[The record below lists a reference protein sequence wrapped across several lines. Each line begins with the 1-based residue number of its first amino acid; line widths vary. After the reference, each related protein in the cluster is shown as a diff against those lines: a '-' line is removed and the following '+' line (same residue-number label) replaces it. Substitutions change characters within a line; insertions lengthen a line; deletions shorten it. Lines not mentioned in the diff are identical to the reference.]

1 MKRIDQ
7 LKSYKEIQIKTA
19 NQGKLIVM
27 LYDGAIKYLN
37 LALDSMDETDK
48 HYDEIS
54 NNIIKV
60 QDIVTEL
67 MVSLDFE
74 RGGEISKNLLSLY
87 VFMNRQ
93 LLEANIQKSINP
105 LGEVKALLLEL
116 RSAWAEVSER
126 RDLESRTGQGGG
138 VNIAG

>member
-1 MKRIDQ
+1 MNRTDQ
-7 LKSYKEIQIKTA
+7 LKSYKETRIKTA

-74 RGGEISKNLLSLY
+74 RGGEISKNLFSLY

-93 LLEANIQKSINP
+93 LLEANVRKSIIP

>member
-1 MKRIDQ
+1 MNRTDQ
-7 LKSYKEIQIKTA
+7 LKSYKETRIKTA

-74 RGGEISKNLLSLY
+74 RGGEISKNLFSLY

-93 LLEANIQKSINP
+93 LLEANVRKSINP

>member
-1 MKRIDQ
+1 LNRTDQ
-7 LKSYKEIQIKTA
+7 LKSYKETQIKTA

-37 LALDSMDETDK
+37 LALNSMDETDK
-48 HYDEIS
+48 HYDAIS

-74 RGGEISKNLLSLY
+74 RGGEISKNLFSLY

-93 LLEANIQKSINP
+93 LLEANIQKNSNP
-105 LGEVKALLLEL
+105 LSEVKALLLEL
-116 RSAWAEVSER
+116 RSAWAEVSESK
-126 RDLESRTGQGGG
+126 DLESRTGQGSG

>member
-1 MKRIDQ
+1 MNRTDQ
-7 LKSYKEIQIKTA
+7 LKSYRETQIKTA

-37 LALDSMDETDK
+37 LALDSMHETDK

-54 NNIIKV
+54 SNIIKV

-74 RGGEISKNLLSLY
+74 RGGEISKNLFSLY

-93 LLEANIQKSINP
+93 LLEANVRKSINP

-126 RDLESRTGQGGG
+126 RDLESRAGQGGS

>member
-1 MKRIDQ
+1 MNRIDQ
-7 LKSYKEIQIKTA
+7 LKSYKETRIKTA

-37 LALDSMDETDK
+37 LALDNMDETDK

-74 RGGEISKNLLSLY
+74 RGGEISKNLFSLY

-93 LLEANIQKSINP
+93 LLEANVRKSINL

>member
-1 MKRIDQ
+1 MNRTDQ
-7 LKSYKEIQIKTA
+7 LKSYKETQIKTA

-48 HYDEIS
+48 HYDAIS

-74 RGGEISKNLLSLY
+74 KGGEISKNLFSLY

-93 LLEANIQKSINP
+93 LLDANIQKNINP
-105 LGEVKALLLEL
+105 LNQVKSLLLEL
-116 RSAWAEVSER
+116 RSAWIEVSER
-126 RDLESRTGQGGG
+126 RDLESRDGQGGG

>member
-1 MKRIDQ
+1 MNRIDQ
-7 LKSYKEIQIKTA
+7 LKSYKETKIKTA

-74 RGGEISKNLLSLY
+74 RGGEISKNLFSLY

-93 LLEANIQKSINP
+93 LLEANVRKSINP

>member
-1 MKRIDQ
+1 MNRIDQ
-7 LKSYKEIQIKTA
+7 LKSYKETRIKTA

-74 RGGEISKNLLSLY
+74 RGGEISKNLFSLY

-93 LLEANIQKSINP
+93 LLEANVRKSINP

>member
-1 MKRIDQ
+1 MNKTDQ
-7 LKSYKEIQIKTA
+7 LKSYKETQIKTA

-37 LALDSMDETDK
+37 LALDSMHATDK
-48 HYDEIS
+48 HYEAIS

-74 RGGEISKNLLSLY
+74 RGGEISKNLFSLY

-93 LLEANIQKSINP
+93 LLEANIQKNINP
-105 LGEVKALLLEL
+105 INEVKALLLEL
-116 RSAWAEVSER
+116 RSAWVEVSER
-126 RDLESRTGQGGG
+126 RDLESRSGQRGG

>member
-1 MKRIDQ
+1 MNRTDQ
-7 LKSYKEIQIKTA
+7 LKSYRETQIKTA

-27 LYDGAIKYLN
+27 LYDGAIKFLN
-37 LALDSMDETDK
+37 LALDSMHETSK

-54 NNIIKV
+54 NNIIKA

-74 RGGEISKNLLSLY
+74 KGGEISKNLFSLY

-93 LLEANIQKSINP
+93 LLEANIQKNNKPIN
-105 LGEVKALLLEL
+105 EVKALLLEL
-116 RSAWAEVSER
+116 RSAWTEVSER
-126 RDLESRTGQGGG
+126 RDLESRTGQSSG

>member
-1 MKRIDQ
+1 
-7 LKSYKEIQIKTA
+7 
-19 NQGKLIVM
+19 
-27 LYDGAIKYLN
+27 
-37 LALDSMDETDK
+37 
-48 HYDEIS
+48 
-54 NNIIKV
+54 
-60 QDIVTEL
+60 

-93 LLEANIQKSINP
+93 LLEANIQKNINP
-105 LGEVKALLLEL
+105 LSEVKALLLEL

-126 RDLESRTGQGGG
+126 KDLENRTGQGGG